1 MKIRLV
7 LIALA
12 VLVAGSGMTVEAASL
27 SRIFKRTKPSV
38 VVLMTEETIKLSDR
52 EEVSAP
58 GLGSGVL
65 ISKDGKI
72 LTAAHVVQTADD
84 IVVVFHNG
92 KTAQAKVIASEPVAD
107 IALLQLTKGVPR
119 GVSAAKLGNSDPV
132 KTGDEIFIIGA
143 PYGLS
148 YTLTAGHISARHK
161 PNTMTGT
168 FSMAE
173 FFQTDAA
180 VNEGNSGGPM
190 FNMKGDVIGIVS
202 HIMTKSGG
210 FEGLGFIVTSNT
222 AKELLLEGKSF
233 WGGMAGYILEGTL
246 AQIFNLPQKRGIL
259 VQQVAKGSPS
269 ARIGLKGGIIEA
281 QIGDDEFLVG
291 GDIILGV
298 NGISFAEHDGYLKIK
313 KHLGE
318 LPKGGTVTI
327 SILRSGVRKTLTLK
341 K

>member
-1 MKIRLV
+1 MK
-7 LIALA
+7 
-12 VLVAGSGMTVEAASL
+12 VEAASL
-27 SRIFKRTKPSV
+27 KSVFKRAKPSV
-38 VVLMTEETIKLSDR
+38 VVLMTEETIQLSDR

-84 IVVVFHNG
+84 IVAVFHNG
-92 KTAQAKVIASEPVAD
+92 KSAPAKVIASEPVAD
-107 IALLQLTKGVPR
+107 IALLQLTKGVPK
-119 GVSAAKLGNSDPV
+119 GTAVAKVGDSNKV
-132 KTGDEIFIIGA
+132 ATGDEIFIIGA

-168 FSMAE
+168 FSLAE

-190 FNMKGDVIGIVS
+190 FNMRGEVVGIVS
-202 HIMTKSGG
+202 HIITKSGG
-210 FEGLGFIVTSNT
+210 FEGLGFIVSSNT
-222 AKELLLEGKSF
+222 AKELLLDRKSF
-233 WGGMAGYILEGTL
+233 WGGMAGYLLDGTL
-246 AQIFNLPQKRGIL
+246 AGIFNLPQKRGVL

-269 ARIGLKGGIIEA
+269 ALIGLKGGIIEA
-281 QIGDDEFLVG
+281 QIGNDQFLVG

-298 NGISFAEHDGYLKIK
+298 NGISFAARDVYLKIK
-313 KHLGE
+313 RRLND
-318 LPKGGTVTI
+318 LPKGSKITITV
-327 SILRSGVRKTLTLK
+327 LRAGVK
-341 K
+341 KKLMTTK